1 MTSSFRNIA
10 CRVAALAVLW
20 AVPAAAQAPSA
31 SAADAAD
38 PARFAE
44 QMAIFAEE
52 DRSALRPPCQ
62 IVFTGSS
69 SVRFWKTLGEDLAPL
84 PVLNRGFGGSRIAD
98 VNHWF
103 EQVVG
108 RYRPAA
114 VVFYAGENDLA
125 AGKDPAAIVADFE
138 QFLALKDKALGET
151 PVYFLSL
158 KPSKLR
164 WDHFA
169 AQSWINDRIRELA
182 DRRGDLEYIDVVQ
195 PMLESGRPKEIFLE
209 DNLHMTPDGY
219 VLWTAAVK
227 PVLDRDAERLGAAC
241 QRRIAPR

>member
-1 MTSSFRNIA
+1 MMRFGSLA
-10 CRVAALAVLW
+10 GLAAAFALSASG
-20 AVPAAAQAPSA
+20 AAAQPAVS
-31 SAADAAD
+31 DAD
-38 PARFAE
+38 PARFAD
-44 QMAIFAEE
+44 QIAAFAAE
-52 DRSALRPPCQ
+52 DKVALRPACQ

-69 SVRFWKTLGEDLAPL
+69 SIRFWKTLGEDLAPL

-151 PVYFLSL
+151 PVYFVSL

-164 WDHFA
+164 WGHFA

-182 DRRGDLEYIDVVQ
+182 DRRADLEFIDVVR
-195 PMLESGRPKEIFLE
+195 PMLKDGRPKDIFVE
-209 DNLHMTPDGY
+209 DNLHMTRAGY
-219 VLWTAAVK
+219 VLWAGAVK
-227 PVLDRDAERLGAAC
+227 PVLERDAERLQAAC
-241 QRRIAPR
+241 ERRAAAD